1 MTVILVVGW
10 FAVLAISYIGA
21 EVVLKLSGK
30 L

>member
-10 FAVLAISYIGA
+10 FAVLVASYIGA
-21 EVVLKLSGK
+21 EIVLKLSGK

>member
-10 FAVLAISYIGA
+10 FAVLIASYIGA
-21 EVVLKLSGK
+21 ELVLKCSGK